1 MAEYNDSNHLT
12 EKQFQSIDEN
22 KVDDMSNI
30 MFVQQG
36 IYKIHYIQNNDISMN
51 QLLNFTRSFQQ
62 LQQMKYTWNLT

>member
-36 IYKIHYIQNNDISMN
+36 IYKIHYI
-51 QLLNFTRSFQQ
+51 
-62 LQQMKYTWNLT
+62 